1 MSQNST
7 ETSRAIALA
16 CLTIA
21 SSASWAAD
29 VEEIF
34 VTASRAPQTMQSIVG
49 NAFALDNDTLS
60 ATAHQHIQQALIKVP
75 GVSMHRNDGMEYL
88 PAIRSPVLS
97 GAGACGSYLMAE
109 DGIPLRPAGFCNVN
123 ELFEAHTEQASRIEV
138 IRGPANVMY
147 GSNAMHGVINV
158 MTPDV
163 GDDMA
168 SLSVEAGPN
177 AYKRLK
183 LSVGNEQH
191 LLAVTG
197 LTSDSFRDDSGVDQQ
212 KLTYKNRF
220 AVDDLVITSALTAVN
235 LNQETAGY
243 ISGTDAY
250 KDKALAAT
258 NPNPEAYRDARAVRL
273 WSRVEKQ
280 TDSHSW
286 IVTPYVRYS
295 KMDFLQHFLPGT
307 PLEQNGQ
314 SSVGVQS
321 LYKTQAA
328 NYTLSMG
335 LDAEVTDGWLKQTQE
350 NPTVGSAFLVG
361 TIPQGKQY
369 DYEVQATQ
377 IAPFV
382 QVDWT
387 PSDATSLSAGVRY
400 ERMSYDYDNLMVDGR
415 TREDGTTCGFGGCRY
430 TRPADSSDDFSNW
443 SPFVG
448 ALFNVSPQ
456 VQLFANLA
464 EGFRAPQAVELYR
477 LQRAQEIADL
487 DSEKLRSLEVGS
499 RGGFDKLSYEL
510 TLYSMQ
516 KDNVIFRDSDFFN
529 VSNGKT
535 SHKGIEMALRYQIN
549 PQWDVSWAGSLARHQ
564 YENSDL
570 SSDIEIT
577 GNDVD
582 TAPKQFGVVDL
593 GWQPT
598 AGSRYTLEWVYMG
611 AYFTDPENLHRYD
624 GHEVL
629 NLRAHWAI
637 NDQLK
642 LSARLLNA
650 MDTRYAERADY
661 TSFGGDRYFPG
672 APRSLYVSLD
682 VAW

>member
-1 MSQNST
+1 MLP
-7 ETSRAIALA
+7 LA
-16 CLTIA
+16 TAVA
-21 SSASWAAD
+21 SAAGID
-29 VEEIF
+29 EIF
-34 VTASRAPQTMQSIVG
+34 VTASRAPQTVQSLAG
-49 NAFALDNDTLS
+49 NAFALDSDTLTN
-60 ATAHQHIQQALIKVP
+60 TAHQHIQQALIKVP

-123 ELFEAHTEQASRIEV
+123 ELFESHTEQAARIEV

-147 GSNAMHGVINV
+147 GSNALHGVINV
-158 MTPDV
+158 LTPEVAEDV
-163 GDDMA
+163 A
-168 SLSVEAGPN
+168 SLSVETGPN

-183 LSVGNEQH
+183 LTVGNEQH
-191 LLAVTG
+191 LLAITG
-197 LTSDSFRDDSGVDQQ
+197 LSSDSFRDESGVDQQ

-220 AVDDLVITSALTAVN
+220 IVNDVVVTSALSAVN

-243 ISGTDAY
+243 ISGTDVY

-258 NPNPEAYRDARAVRL
+258 NPNPEAYRDARAVRV
-273 WSRVEKQ
+273 WSRIEKQ
-280 TDSHSW
+280 MDGASW
-286 IVTPYVRYS
+286 IVTPYMRYS

-321 LYKTQAA
+321 LYKMAEA
-328 NYTLSMG
+328 DYTLSMG
-335 LDAEVTDGWLKQTQE
+335 LDAEVTNGWLKQTQE

-361 TIPQGKQY
+361 TIPQGKHY
-369 DYEVQATQ
+369 DYEVKATQ
-377 IAPFV
+377 LAPFV
-382 QVDWT
+382 QVDWAPT
-387 PSDATSLSAGVRY
+387 DAATVSAGVRY

-430 TRPADSSDDFSNW
+430 TRPADSRDDFSNW

-448 ALFNVSPQ
+448 GLINVSPQ

-477 LQRAQEIADL
+477 LQRAQQIADL
-487 DSEKLRSLEVGS
+487 DSEKLRSLEVGT
-499 RGGFDKLSYEL
+499 RGGFDALSYEL
-510 TLYSMQ
+510 TLYTMQ

-535 SHKGIEMALRYQIN
+535 SHKGLELALRYQFN

-570 SSDIEIT
+570 SSDIEIA

-593 GWQPT
+593 GWQPS
-598 AGSRYTLEWVYMG
+598 ASSRYALEWVYMG
-611 AYFTDPENLHRYD
+611 AYFTDPENEHRYD
-624 GHEVL
+624 GHDLL

-637 NDQLK
+637 NEQLK

-650 MDTRYAERADY
+650 LDTRYAERADY
-661 TSFGGDRYFPG
+661 SSFGGDRYFPG
-672 APRSLYVSLD
+672 APRSLYVSLNI
-682 VAW
+682 AW